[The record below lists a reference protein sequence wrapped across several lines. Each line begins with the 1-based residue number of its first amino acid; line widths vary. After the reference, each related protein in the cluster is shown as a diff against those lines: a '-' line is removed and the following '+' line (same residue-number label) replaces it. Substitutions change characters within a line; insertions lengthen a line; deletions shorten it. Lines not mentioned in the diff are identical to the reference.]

1 MFLTKCYKERCEIMT
16 TIFNKKESIKL
27 IEEYY
32 KRLEGRT
39 VKADIKTQK
48 ALIGIYEQQ
57 GVMTTVSITEEMEI
71 AGIKKTVSID
81 LTEEELR
88 NNLAALFGLYGF
100 QLKDMSLQDSLTST
114 GYGVDESLDAIFN
127 GIKVEL
133 GKTVEK
139 GKKKTI

>member
-1 MFLTKCYKERCEIMT
+1 MT
-16 TIFNKKESIKL
+16 TTFNKKESIKL

-32 KRLEGRT
+32 KKLEGRT
-39 VKADIKTQK
+39 VKADIKTHK

-88 NNLAALFGLYGF
+88 KNLAALFGLYGF

-127 GIKVEL
+127 GIKVDL

>member
-1 MFLTKCYKERCEIMT
+1 MT